1 MPGLGRYLVIRALM
15 IVPTVLILYTLVF
28 IVLRVLPGDPVL
40 AVVGTKNISP
50 EQLEYLRRLAG
61 LDKPLY
67 QQYVDYLIGVFKGD
81 FGRTLA
87 NPVGKPVADYLAE
100 RLPATIELTVF
111 AFIVSVVIGLST
123 GLAAAVKNR
132 SRMDAAMR
140 VYSIVSYSLFIPIL
154 GITLQYVFGVLLK
167 ILPTGGRLS
176 ARYYVEPVTGFMLID
191 TLIAG
196 DPGAFADA
204 VAHLVLPSLTLGI
217 VLSGSYT
224 RLVRNN
230 MVEVLRSDFIRSY
243 RARGIPE
250 GRVLR
255 YAFKNVLIPVVTYM
269 GLQVAML
276 LGGAVLTETTFSW
289 PGIGRFIVERIEYRD
304 YTSIQGVVVVYALI
318 VGLVSLVVDAVY
330 ALIDPRVRY

>member
-15 IVPTVLILYTLVF
+15 IIPTILILYTLVF
-28 IVLRVLPGDPVL
+28 IVLRILPGDPVL

-61 LDKPLY
+61 LDKPVY
-67 QQYVDYLIGVFKGD
+67 QQYFDYLINVFRGD
-81 FGRTLA
+81 FGKTLA
-87 NPVGKPVADYLAE
+87 NPIGKPVMDYLVE
-100 RLPATIELTVF
+100 RLPATIELTIS
-111 AFIVSVVIGLST
+111 AFIVSVLIGFAT
-123 GLAAAVKNR
+123 GLIAAFKNG
-132 SRMDAAMR
+132 SRVDTLMR
-140 VYSIVSYSLFIPIL
+140 TYSIVSYSLFIPIL
-154 GITLQYVFGVLLK
+154 GIVLQYVFGVVLRV
-167 ILPTGGRLS
+167 LPTGGRLS
-176 ARYYVEPVTGFMLID
+176 ARFYVRPVTGLMLID

-196 DPGAFADA
+196 DPGAFIDA
-204 VAHLVLPSLTLGI
+204 LSHLILPSITLGI

-230 MVEVLRSDFIRSY
+230 LVEVLRSDFVRSY
-243 RARGIPE
+243 RARGIPDN
-250 GRVLR
+250 RVLW
-255 YAFKNVLIPVVTYM
+255 YAFKNVMIPVVTYM

-318 VGLVSLVVDAVY
+318 VGLVSLVVDAIY

>member
-1 MPGLGRYLVIRALM
+1 LPGLGRYLVIRALM
-15 IVPTVLILYTLVF
+15 IIPTILILYTLVF
-28 IVLRVLPGDPVL
+28 IVLRILPGDPVL

-61 LDKPLY
+61 LDKPVY
-67 QQYVDYLIGVFKGD
+67 QQYFDCLINVFRGD
-81 FGRTLA
+81 FGKTLA
-87 NPVGKPVADYLAE
+87 NPIGKLVMDYLVE
-100 RLPATIELTVF
+100 RLPATIELTIS
-111 AFIVSVVIGLST
+111 AFIVSVLIGFTT
-123 GLAAAVKNR
+123 GLIAAFRNG
-132 SRMDAAMR
+132 SRVDALMR
-140 VYSIVSYSLFIPIL
+140 TYSIVSYSLFIPIL
-154 GITLQYVFGVLLK
+154 GIVLQYVFGVVLRV
-167 ILPTGGRLS
+167 LPTGGRLS
-176 ARYYVEPVTGFMLID
+176 ARFYVKPVTGLMLID

-196 DPGAFADA
+196 DPGAFIDA
-204 VAHLVLPSLTLGI
+204 LSHLILPSITLGI

-230 MVEVLRSDFIRSY
+230 LVEVLRSDFIRSY
-243 RARGIPE
+243 RARGIPDN
-250 GRVLR
+250 RVLW
-255 YAFKNVLIPVVTYM
+255 YAFKNVMIPVVTYM

-318 VGLVSLVVDAVY
+318 VGLVSLVVDAIY